1 MATMNAPTI
10 DRRQSPDR
18 RIDVRERSSGA
29 IVALDYIAMALMII
43 GGLNWAMVGL
53 FQVDVISTTFGPAS
67 PLARLLEVLVGA
79 AALWGV
85 YLLGKLASN
94 NGRS

>member
-1 MATMNAPTI
+1 MATINAPTI
-10 DRRQSPDR
+10 DRRQTRDR
-18 RIDVRERSSGA
+18 RSDLNRPSSA
-29 IVALDYIAMALMII
+29 IVALDYIAMALMIV

-53 FQVDVISTTFGPAS
+53 FQIDVVASLFGAAS
-67 PLARLLEVLVGA
+67 PLARLTYLLVGM

-85 YLLGKLASN
+85 YLAGKLANN

>member
-10 DRRQSPDR
+10 DRRQTPDR
-18 RIDVRERSSGA
+18 RSDVNRPSSA
-29 IVALDYIAMALMII
+29 IVALDYIAMVLMIV

-53 FQVDVISTTFGPAS
+53 FQVDVVATLFGPAS
-67 PLARLLEVLVGA
+67 PLARLIYVLVGA

-85 YLLGKLASN
+85 YLMGKLVNN

>member
-10 DRRQSPDR
+10 DRRQTPDR
-18 RIDVRERSSGA
+18 RTDVNRPSSA
-29 IVALDYIAMALMII
+29 IVALDYIAMVLMIV

-53 FQVDVISTTFGPAS
+53 FQVDVVAALFGPAS
-67 PLARLLEVLVGA
+67 PLARLTDVLVGA

-85 YLLGKLASN
+85 YLMGKLVNN

>member
-10 DRRQSPDR
+10 DRRQTRDR
-18 RIDVRERSSGA
+18 RADINRPSSA
-29 IVALDYIAMALMII
+29 IVALDYIAMVLMIV

-53 FQVDVISTTFGPAS
+53 FQVDIVASLFGAAS
-67 PLARLLEVLVGA
+67 PLARLTYLLVGA

-85 YLLGKLASN
+85 YLTGKLANN